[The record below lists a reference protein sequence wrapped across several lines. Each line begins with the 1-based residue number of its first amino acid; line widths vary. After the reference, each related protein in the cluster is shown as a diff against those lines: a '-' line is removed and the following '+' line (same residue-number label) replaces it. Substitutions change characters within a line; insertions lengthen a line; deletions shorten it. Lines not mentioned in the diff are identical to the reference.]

1 MPENETILVK
11 KLHWNVR
18 VFPGGKRW
26 WDHLAD
32 QNTTSTKHD
41 FTWTEETRVFFFW
54 STPIYFRLFV
64 SPDQFQPSPPDQ
76 NSFYKKQ
83 YTLPSNQCLFWQKHA
98 LSFFKK
104 LKKSLNFSTKIYTI
118 VVFPCYSL
126 YPRYSD
132 AAVSK
137 GKLGLSKRASDELP
151 RRRWQN
157 KTFYIYFYQNLSK
170 YDEILFNRSAN
181 GDFFS

>member
-41 FTWTEETRVFFFW
+41 FTWTEETRVFLFFDPPQFIFVYSFLPTSFNDLRQIKIHSPTKNSLHCLQTNAFFGK
-54 STPIYFRLFV
+54 ST
-64 SPDQFQPSPPDQ
+64 
-76 NSFYKKQ
+76 
-83 YTLPSNQCLFWQKHA
+83 
-98 LSFFKK
+98 LSVFFKK

-137 GKLGLSKRASDELP
+137 GELDLSKRERARSFRGGDG
-151 RRRWQN
+151 RTKRF
-157 KTFYIYFYQNLSK
+157 TFTFT
-170 YDEILFNRSAN
+170 RT
-181 GDFFS
+181 